1 MLFRRL
7 GFGLVVLAALAGA
20 PSALAAYPSPLA
32 EQGGLGVL
40 GSGGAT
46 RFVALAAAGGTV
58 VAKIGTADGTL
69 RGSRAFDGSF
79 GIPVLVPGSSGDAI
93 SRDGSFLVLQSTGL
107 GPRTELMIVSTRD
120 LSTLDTIRL
129 DGSFAYDA
137 LSPDGTTLYLI
148 QHTSVNDLEHYVVRA
163 YDLDAHTLLPGRIAD
178 KSQKTWLMQGFPM
191 TRTTSAD
198 GRWVFTLYQNPGGYP
213 FIHALD
219 TVRAVAHCIGLPWTS
234 ANQAP
239 LGKAVL
245 SLHGTTLAVG
255 LKKGGTPWL
264 NVSTATWKTTP
275 APAAGGFPWLW
286 PAFGAGAAAVAA
298 LAVVVIRRRR
308 TGGAMRV
315 SPA

>member
-1 MLFRRL
+1 MIRRL

-46 RFVALAAAGGTV
+46 RFVALPAEADTV

-69 RGSRAFDGSF
+69 RGSRPFYGSF
-79 GIPVLVPGSSGDAI
+79 GIPVLVHGRAGDAI
-93 SRDGSFLVLQSTGL
+93 SRDGSFLVLQTTQA
-107 GPRTELMIVSTRD
+107 GPSTELMIVSTRD

-137 LSPDGTTLYLI
+137 LSPDGTMLYLI
-148 QHTSVNDLEHYVVRA
+148 QHTSLNDFQHYVVRA

-178 KSQKTWLMQGFPM
+178 KAQKTWVMQGFPM

-198 GRWVFTLYQNPGGYP
+198 GRWVFTLYENPGGYP

-219 TVRAVAHCIGLPWTS
+219 TVHAVAHCIGLPWTS

-245 SLHGTTLAVG
+245 SLHGKTLAVG
-255 LKKGGTPWL
+255 MNDGKAWL
-264 NVSTATWKTTP
+264 NVSTATWKTSP
-275 APAAGGFPWLW
+275 ARTARGFPWLW
-286 PAFGAGAAAVAA
+286 LALGVAAAALAA
-298 LAVVVIRRRR
+298 LAVVRRRR
-308 TGGAMRV
+308 AGDTLRV